1 MPLVV
6 QASAPYPD
14 TEHIMAHVERLS
26 GVKQETRAC
35 IHNLL
40 QYCAVRTRARLPR
53 GQSAAVLVPLF
64 VGRVCASQ
72 LTLGCAQGVCGRCG
86 VAGGKVDVQDVTV
99 EDTARREAFEEVH
112 WATDGQG
119 ARAVVVRDGAASG
132 KGGGGPDTRQFLA
145 TQPQR
150 VRSDVDIRATVEF
163 VSVVDPSLV
172 DHRTADPKNHTDVP
186 WSEGGAVRLHRFLTG
201 RESGASN
208 PCLDSQRQ
216 SLALARRVDD
226 GASL

>member
-1 MPLVV
+1 MSQQQIPYSSNAPRR
-6 QASAPYPD
+6 ASRAPPYPD

-99 EDTARREAFEEVH
+99 EDTARREAFEEIGLPM
-112 WATDGQG
+112 DK
-119 ARAVVVRDGAASG
+119 ARVPLLCVMEPHLAKEVVV
-132 KGGGGPDTRQFLA
+132 L
-145 TQPQR
+145 
-150 VRSDVDIRATVEF
+150 I
-163 VSVVDPSLV
+163 
-172 DHRTADPKNHTDVP
+172 
-186 WSEGGAVRLHRFLTG
+186 
-201 RESGASN
+201 
-208 PCLDSQRQ
+208 LDNS
-216 SLALARRVDD
+216 
-226 GASL
+226 